1 MASGTSNT
9 KGGVI
14 DLSFDATHAHIAKL
28 NLTGQGVVQMA
39 NQPHMQ
45 GKQPATSGIERL
57 LRHDQV
63 IVAVAVLMLVAVA
76 GLLPLA
82 YTQWFWLWFKA
93 TAPNLATTGAE
104 LDINGGRCIVHL
116 SLGSIWLAGL
126 FKLALSQEL

>member
-1 MASGTSNT
+1 
-9 KGGVI
+9 
-14 DLSFDATHAHIAKL
+14 
-28 NLTGQGVVQMA
+28 MA

-82 YTQWFWLWFKA
+82 YT
-93 TAPNLATTGAE
+93 
-104 LDINGGRCIVHL
+104 
-116 SLGSIWLAGL
+116 
-126 FKLALSQEL
+126 